1 MAMMDTMLNMNGN
14 KSDESSGFMSNNAP
28 KKNPYEM
35 DIGGEKE
42 NLNWLLG

>member
-1 MAMMDTMLNMNGN
+1 MNGN
-14 KSDESSGFMSNNAP
+14 KSDESGGFISSNGP

-42 NLNWLLG
+42 DLKWLLG